1 MGDPRA
7 RLEEVRLAEYEHC
20 EVSREQLTDADLSR
34 LRSLTGQRCLRVSET
49 RCGWRLEALSTVG
62 VLALDRIRLVIEP
75 KTAVDGSRLISWL
88 CYALHLP
95 NRQAE
100 TPRGWETDRAG
111 FTDLIVSALVAEC
124 RALLLGGLRRDY
136 VRRDLVEPVLRG
148 RLDLAAQVSRRY
160 GQLDRLHLR
169 TFERDA
175 TIWENEV
182 CGAALDLA
190 ARLADGRGQARAAAD
205 TAALFPRPTTHAA
218 AVRMLARARYTRL
231 NARYRPAH
239 AWARLLLD
247 GGGVDNLLVDAGHTA
262 DSLLLRMEALWEAV
276 VRRMAVE
283 VAAGM
288 SGRPIPSSGSSAIR
302 VSGDLS
308 SHSPF
313 RPDVLLRFA
322 GVPPV
327 FLAVDAKYKRYDSR
341 SVSADDIHQMLTYTA
356 GYSHE
361 GTGAAVVVHPS
372 PTGATHRRLR
382 VTAPRR
388 PLAEVHVAGVDTRLS
403 PEDATESLA
412 GVLTCARHSTGLPG
426 TTASTLLPESAALP
440 TATEGGSVS
449 APRSASAAGGTERL
463 ALPG

>member
-1 MGDPRA
+1 MGDPHA
-7 RLEEVRLAEYEHC
+7 RLEEIRLGEYEYR
-20 EVSREQLTDADLSR
+20 EVQREQLTDTDLSR
-34 LRSLTGQRCLRVSET
+34 LRSLTDQRCLRVSET
-49 RCGWRLEALSTVG
+49 RYGWRIEALSTVG
-62 VLALDRIRLVIEP
+62 VLVLDRIRLVIEP

-95 NRQAE
+95 LRHAA
-100 TPRGWETDRAG
+100 TVRGWETDRAG
-111 FTDLIVSALVAEC
+111 FTDLVISALVAEC
-124 RALLLGGLRRDY
+124 RMLLLGGLRRDY

-148 RLDLAAQVSRRY
+148 RLDLAAQVCRRY

-175 TIWENEV
+175 AIWENEV

-190 ARLADGRGQARAAAD
+190 ARLADRQELARAAAD
-205 TAALFPRPTTHAA
+205 TAALFPRPTTRAA

-247 GGGVDNLLVDAGHTA
+247 GGGVDDLLVDTGHTA
-262 DSLLLRMEALWEAV
+262 DSLLLRMETLWEAV
-276 VRRMAVE
+276 VRRMAIE

-288 SGRPIPSSGSSAIR
+288 SGRPVPSSGGSAIK

-313 RPDVLLRFA
+313 RPDVLLHFA
-322 GVPPV
+322 GTPPMLLV
-327 FLAVDAKYKRYDSR
+327 VDAKYKRYDSR
-341 SVSADDIHQMLTYTA
+341 SVSAADIHQMLTYIA
-356 GYSHE
+356 GYSPE

-382 VTAPRR
+382 VTAPRGQ
-388 PLAEVHVAGVDTRLS
+388 LAELHVAGIDVRL
-403 PEDATESLA
+403 PPQDAEKALA
-412 GVLTCARHSTGLPG
+412 HVLAPALHSAGHPQ
-426 TTASTLLPESAALP
+426 A
-440 TATEGGSVS
+440 
-449 APRSASAAGGTERL
+449 AAGRVPQPRAVEAGSGPASRPAPTRRE
-463 ALPG
+463 AETSSPG